1 MKSVSKN
8 KFLVLFSTLLLTA
21 LVLGSFVKKSD
32 EVEVIMITSKGE
44 LILKL
49 YNQTPIHR
57 DNFVNLINNQ
67 FYNGISFHR
76 VIKNFMAQAGDPN
89 SRDPEYTGSLGNNSE
104 GETLPAE
111 IYPSLFHKKG
121 ALAAARMGD
130 QVNPE
135 KRSSGSQFYIV
146 QGKKYNR
153 NQLTQMEARINQQLE
168 GNLVGIFLKDS
179 SNREYMNRVK
189 VCQQNGWMDSL
200 NVVIGEIKNMVLKDV
215 DKFTFSEEQLKAY
228 ETVGGTPFLDNG
240 YTVFG
245 EVVSGIDI
253 IDSICT
259 TPTLPGDKPQEP
271 IIILSVKINS

>member
-1 MKSVSKN
+1 MKYVSKN
-8 KFLVLFSTLLLTA
+8 KFLVLFSTLLLTTF
-21 LVLGSFVKKSD
+21 VLGSFVKKSD
-32 EVEVIMITSKGE
+32 EVEVIMTTSKGE

-57 DNFVNLINNQ
+57 DNFVKLINNQ

-89 SRDPEYTGSLGNNSE
+89 SRDPEYAGSLGNKSE

-111 IYPSLFHKKG
+111 IFPSLFHKKG

-168 GNLVGIFLKDS
+168 GNRVGIFLKDS
-179 SNREYMNRVK
+179 SNRAYMNRVK

-200 NVVIGEIKNMVLKDV
+200 NVVISEIKNIVLKDV

-228 ETVGGTPFLDNG
+228 ETIGGTPFLDNG

-245 EVVSGIDI
+245 EVVSGIHI

-259 TPTLPGDKPQEP
+259 SPTLPGDKPQEP
-271 IIILSVKINS
+271 IVILSVKINS

>member
-1 MKSVSKN
+1 MKYVSKN
-8 KFLVLFSTLLLTA
+8 KFLVLFSTLLLTT

-32 EVEVIMITSKGE
+32 EVEVIMTTSKGE

-49 YNQTPIHR
+49 YNQTPLHM
-57 DNFVNLINNQ
+57 DNFVKLINNQ

-89 SRDPEYTGSLGNNSE
+89 SRDPEYAGSLGNNSE

-111 IYPSLFHKKG
+111 IFPSLFHKKG

-168 GNLVGIFLKDS
+168 GNRVGIFLKDS
-179 SNREYMNRVK
+179 SNRAYMNRVK

-200 NVVIGEIKNMVLKDV
+200 NVVISEIKNIVLKDV
-215 DKFTFSEEQLKAY
+215 DMFTFSEEQLKAY

-259 TPTLPGDKPQEP
+259 SPTLPGDKPQEP

>member
-1 MKSVSKN
+1 MKYVSKN
-8 KFLVLFSTLLLTA
+8 KFLVLFSTLLLTT
-21 LVLGSFVKKSD
+21 LVLGSFVKKSG
-32 EVEVIMITSKGE
+32 EVEVIMTTSKGE

-57 DNFVNLINNQ
+57 DNFVKLINNQ

-89 SRDPEYTGSLGNNSE
+89 SRDPEYAGNLGNNSE
-104 GETLPAE
+104 GGTLPAE
-111 IYPSLFHKKG
+111 IFPSLFHKKG

-168 GNLVGIFLKDS
+168 GNRVGIFLKDS
-179 SNREYMNRVK
+179 SNRAYMNRVK

-200 NVVIGEIKNMVLKDV
+200 NMVISEIKNIVLKDV

-228 ETVGGTPFLDNG
+228 ETIGGTPFLDNG

-259 TPTLPGDKPQEP
+259 SPTLPGDKPQEP

>member
-1 MKSVSKN
+1 MKYVSKN
-8 KFLVLFSTLLLTA
+8 KFLVLFSTLLLTT

-32 EVEVIMITSKGE
+32 EVEVIMTTSKGE

-57 DNFVNLINNQ
+57 DNFVKLINNQ

-89 SRDPEYTGSLGNNSE
+89 SRDPEYAGNLGNNSE

-111 IYPSLFHKKG
+111 IFPSLFHKKG

-168 GNLVGIFLKDS
+168 GNRVGIFLKDS
-179 SNREYMNRVK
+179 SNKAYMNRVK

-200 NVVIGEIKNMVLKDV
+200 NMVISEIKNIVLKDV

-228 ETVGGTPFLDNG
+228 ETIGGTPFLDNG

-259 TPTLPGDKPQEP
+259 SPTLSGDKPQEP

>member
-1 MKSVSKN
+1 
-8 KFLVLFSTLLLTA
+8 
-21 LVLGSFVKKSD
+21 
-32 EVEVIMITSKGE
+32 
-44 LILKL
+44 
-49 YNQTPIHR
+49 
-57 DNFVNLINNQ
+57 
-67 FYNGISFHR
+67 
-76 VIKNFMAQAGDPN
+76 MAQAGDPN

-200 NVVIGEIKNMVLKDV
+200 NVVISEIKNLVLKDV

>member
-1 MKSVSKN
+1 MKYVSKN
-8 KFLVLFSTLLLTA
+8 KFLVLFSILLLTL
-21 LVLGSFVKKSD
+21 LVLGSFIKKSD
-32 EVEVIMITSKGE
+32 EVEVIMTTSKGE

-57 DNFVNLINNQ
+57 DNFIKLINNQ

-89 SRDPEYTGSLGNNSE
+89 SRVPEYTGSLGNNSE

-200 NVVIGEIKNMVLKDV
+200 NLVVGEIKNMVFKDV

-259 TPTLPGDKPQEP
+259 SPTLPGDKPKDP

>member
-1 MKSVSKN
+1 MKYVSKN
-8 KFLVLFSTLLLTA
+8 KVLVLFSTLLLTT
-21 LVLGSFVKKSD
+21 LVLGSFIKKSD
-32 EVEVIMITSKGE
+32 EVEVIMTTSKGE
-44 LILKL
+44 IILKL

-57 DNFVNLINNQ
+57 DNFVRLINNQ

-168 GNLVGIFLKDS
+168 GNRVGIFLKDS
-179 SNREYMNRVK
+179 SNKEYINRVK

-200 NVVIGEIKNMVLKDV
+200 NVVISEIKNMVLKDV

-253 IDSICT
+253 IDSICFS
-259 TPTLPGDKPQEP
+259 PTLPGDKPQEP

>member
-1 MKSVSKN
+1 M
-8 KFLVLFSTLLLTA
+8 T
-21 LVLGSFVKKSD
+21 
-32 EVEVIMITSKGE
+32 TSKGE

-57 DNFVNLINNQ
+57 DNFIKLINNQ

-89 SRDPEYTGSLGNNSE
+89 SRDPEYSGNLGNNSE

-153 NQLTQMEARINQQLE
+153 NQLTQMEARINQQQE
-168 GNLVGIFLKDS
+168 GNLVGSFLKDT

-200 NVVIGEIKNMVLKDV
+200 NMVIR
-215 DKFTFSEEQLKAY
+215 
-228 ETVGGTPFLDNG
+228 
-240 YTVFG
+240 
-245 EVVSGIDI
+245 
-253 IDSICT
+253 
-259 TPTLPGDKPQEP
+259 
-271 IIILSVKINS
+271 

>member
-1 MKSVSKN
+1 MKYVSKN
-8 KFLVLFSTLLLTA
+8 KFLVLFSILLLTL
-21 LVLGSFVKKSD
+21 LVLGSFIKKSD
-32 EVEVIMITSKGE
+32 EVEVIMTTSKGE

-57 DNFVNLINNQ
+57 DNFVKLINNQ

-89 SRDPEYTGSLGNNSE
+89 SRDPEYASSLGNNSE

-153 NQLTQMEARINQQLE
+153 NQLTQMESRINQQLE

-189 VCQQNGWMDSL
+189 VCQQNGWIDSL
-200 NVVIGEIKNMVLKDV
+200 NLVVGEIKNMVFKDV

-259 TPTLPGDKPQEP
+259 SPTLPGDKPKDP

>member
-259 TPTLPGDKPQEP
+259 SPTLPGDKPKEP

>member
-1 MKSVSKN
+1 MKYVSKN
-8 KFLVLFSTLLLTA
+8 KVLVLFSTLLLTT
-21 LVLGSFVKKSD
+21 LVLGSFIKKSD
-32 EVEVIMITSKGE
+32 EVEVIMTTSKGE
-44 LILKL
+44 IILKL

-57 DNFVNLINNQ
+57 DNFVRLINNQ

-168 GNLVGIFLKDS
+168 GNRVGIFLKDS
-179 SNREYMNRVK
+179 SNRAYMNRVK

-200 NVVIGEIKNMVLKDV
+200 NVVISEIKNMVLKDV

-253 IDSICT
+253 IDSICFS
-259 TPTLPGDKPQEP
+259 PTLPGDKPQEP

>member
-1 MKSVSKN
+1 MKYVSKN
-8 KFLVLFSTLLLTA
+8 KFLVLFSTLLLTS

-32 EVEVIMITSKGE
+32 EVEVIMTTSKGE

-57 DNFVNLINNQ
+57 DNFVKLINNQ

-76 VIKNFMAQAGDPN
+76 VIKNFMAQAGDPS

-111 IYPSLFHKKG
+111 IFPSLFHKKG

-168 GNLVGIFLKDS
+168 GNRVGIFLKDS
-179 SNREYMNRVK
+179 SNRAYMNRVK

-200 NVVIGEIKNMVLKDV
+200 NMVISEIKNIVLKDV

-259 TPTLPGDKPQEP
+259 SPTLPGDKPQEP

>member
-1 MKSVSKN
+1 MKYVSKN
-8 KFLVLFSTLLLTA
+8 KFLVLFSTLLLTTF
-21 LVLGSFVKKSD
+21 VLGSFVKKSD
-32 EVEVIMITSKGE
+32 EVEVIMTTSKGE

-57 DNFVNLINNQ
+57 DNFVRLINNQ

-89 SRDPEYTGSLGNNSE
+89 SRDPEYAGNLGNKSE

-111 IYPSLFHKKG
+111 IFPSLFHKKG

-168 GNLVGIFLKDS
+168 GNRVGIFLKDS
-179 SNREYMNRVK
+179 SNRAYMNRVK

-200 NVVIGEIKNMVLKDV
+200 NMVISEIKNIVLKDV

-228 ETVGGTPFLDNG
+228 ETIGGTPFLDNG

-259 TPTLPGDKPQEP
+259 SPTLPGDKPQEP

>member
-1 MKSVSKN
+1 MKYVSKN
-8 KFLVLFSTLLLTA
+8 KFLVLFSTLLLTT

-32 EVEVIMITSKGE
+32 EVEVIMTTSKGE

-49 YNQTPIHR
+49 YNQTPIHS
-57 DNFVNLINNQ
+57 DKFVKLINNQ

-76 VIKNFMAQAGDPN
+76 VIKNFMAQAGDPS

-111 IYPSLFHKKG
+111 IFPSLFHKKG

-168 GNLVGIFLKDS
+168 GNRVGIFLKDS
-179 SNREYMNRVK
+179 SNRAYMNRVK

-200 NVVIGEIKNMVLKDV
+200 NLVIGEIKNMVFKDV

-228 ETVGGTPFLDNG
+228 ETIGGTPFLDNG

-259 TPTLPGDKPQEP
+259 SPTLPGDKPQEP

>member
-1 MKSVSKN
+1 MKYVSKN
-8 KFLVLFSTLLLTA
+8 KFLVLFSTLLLTTF
-21 LVLGSFVKKSD
+21 VLGSFVKKSD
-32 EVEVIMITSKGE
+32 EVEVIMTTSKGE

-57 DNFVNLINNQ
+57 DNFVKLINNQ

-89 SRDPEYTGSLGNNSE
+89 SRDPEYAGSLGNKSE

-111 IYPSLFHKKG
+111 IFPSLFHKKG

-168 GNLVGIFLKDS
+168 GNRVGIFLKDS
-179 SNREYMNRVK
+179 SNKPYMNRVK

-200 NVVIGEIKNMVLKDV
+200 NVVISEIKNIVLKDV

-259 TPTLPGDKPQEP
+259 SPTLPGDKPQEP

>member
-57 DNFVNLINNQ
+57 DNFLKLINNQ

-179 SNREYMNRVK
+179 SNRGYMNRVK

-200 NVVIGEIKNMVLKDV
+200 NLVISEIKNLVLKDV

-259 TPTLPGDKPQEP
+259 SPTLPGDKPKEP

>member
-1 MKSVSKN
+1 MKYVSKN
-8 KFLVLFSTLLLTA
+8 KFLVLVSTLLLTT
-21 LVLGSFVKKSD
+21 LVLGSFVKKGD
-32 EVEVIMITSKGE
+32 EVEVVMTTSKGE
-44 LILKL
+44 LVLKL

-57 DNFVNLINNQ
+57 DNFIKHVNNQ

-76 VIKNFMAQAGDPN
+76 VIKNFMAQAGDPS
-89 SRDPEYTGSLGNNSE
+89 SRDPEYSGNLGSNSE

-111 IYPSLFHKKG
+111 IFPSLFHKKG

-135 KRSSGSQFYIV
+135 KRSSGSQFYLV

-153 NQLTQMEARINQQLE
+153 SQLTQMEARINQQKE
-168 GNLVGIFLKDS
+168 GNLVGSFLKDT
-179 SNREYMNRVK
+179 SNSEYMSRVK

-200 NVVIGEIKNMVLKDV
+200 NVVIGEIKNIVLKDV
-215 DKFTFSEEQLKAY
+215 EKFTFSEDQLNAY

-259 TPTLPGDKPQEP
+259 SPTLPGDKPQEP
-271 IIILSVKINS
+271 IVILSVKINS

>member
-1 MKSVSKN
+1 MKYVSKN
-8 KFLVLFSTLLLTA
+8 KFLVLFSILLLTL
-21 LVLGSFVKKSD
+21 LVLGSFIKKSD
-32 EVEVIMITSKGE
+32 EVEVIMTTSKGE

-57 DNFVNLINNQ
+57 DNFVKLINNQ

-89 SRDPEYTGSLGNNSE
+89 SRDPEYASSLGNNSE

-153 NQLTQMEARINQQLE
+153 NQLTQMESRINQQLE

-200 NVVIGEIKNMVLKDV
+200 NLVVGEIKNMVFKDV

-259 TPTLPGDKPQEP
+259 SPTLPGDKPKDP

>member
-1 MKSVSKN
+1 MKYVSKN
-8 KFLVLFSTLLLTA
+8 KFLVLFSILLLTL
-21 LVLGSFVKKSD
+21 LVLGSFIKKSD
-32 EVEVIMITSKGE
+32 EVEVIMTTSKGE

-57 DNFVNLINNQ
+57 DNFVKLINNQ

-111 IYPSLFHKKG
+111 IYPFLFHKKG

-200 NVVIGEIKNMVLKDV
+200 NLVVGEIKNMVLKDV

-259 TPTLPGDKPQEP
+259 SPTLPGDKPKDP

>member
-1 MKSVSKN
+1 MKYVSKN
-8 KFLVLFSTLLLTA
+8 KFLVLFSILLLTL
-21 LVLGSFVKKSD
+21 LVLGSFIKKSD
-32 EVEVIMITSKGE
+32 EVEVIMTTSKGE

-57 DNFVNLINNQ
+57 DNFVKLINNQ

-153 NQLTQMEARINQQLE
+153 NQLTQMESRINQQLE

-200 NVVIGEIKNMVLKDV
+200 NLVVGEIKNMVFKDV

-259 TPTLPGDKPQEP
+259 SPTLPGDKPKDP

>member
-1 MKSVSKN
+1 MKYVSKN
-8 KFLVLFSTLLLTA
+8 KFLVLFSTLLLTTF
-21 LVLGSFVKKSD
+21 VLGSFVKKSD
-32 EVEVIMITSKGE
+32 EVEVIMPTAKGE

-57 DNFVNLINNQ
+57 DNFVKLINNQ

-89 SRDPEYTGSLGNNSE
+89 SRDPEYAGNLGNKSE

-111 IYPSLFHKKG
+111 IFPALFHKKG

-153 NQLTQMEARINQQLE
+153 NQLTQM
-168 GNLVGIFLKDS
+168 
-179 SNREYMNRVK
+179 
-189 VCQQNGWMDSL
+189 
-200 NVVIGEIKNMVLKDV
+200 
-215 DKFTFSEEQLKAY
+215 
-228 ETVGGTPFLDNG
+228 
-240 YTVFG
+240 
-245 EVVSGIDI
+245 
-253 IDSICT
+253 
-259 TPTLPGDKPQEP
+259 
-271 IIILSVKINS
+271 

>member
-1 MKSVSKN
+1 MKYVSKN
-8 KFLVLFSTLLLTA
+8 KFLVLFSILLLTL
-21 LVLGSFVKKSD
+21 LVLGSFIKKSD
-32 EVEVIMITSKGE
+32 EVEVIMTTSKGE

-57 DNFVNLINNQ
+57 DNFIKLINNQ

-111 IYPSLFHKKG
+111 IYPFLFHKKG

-200 NVVIGEIKNMVLKDV
+200 NLVVGEIKNMVLKDV

-259 TPTLPGDKPQEP
+259 SPTLPGDKPKDP

>member
-1 MKSVSKN
+1 MKYVFKN

-21 LVLGSFVKKSD
+21 LVLGSFVKKGD
-32 EVEVIMITSKGE
+32 EVEVIMTTSKGE

-89 SRDPEYTGSLGNNSE
+89 SRDPEYSGNLGNNSE

-111 IYPSLFHKKG
+111 IYPALFHKKG

-146 QGKKYNR
+146 QGKRYNR
-153 NQLTQMEARINQQLE
+153 NQLIQMEARINQQQE
-168 GNLVGIFLKDS
+168 GNLVGAFLKNPS
-179 SNREYMNRVK
+179 HVEYMNKVK

-200 NVVIGEIKNMVLKDV
+200 NMVIGEIKNMVLKDV

-259 TPTLPGDKPQEP
+259 SPTLPGDKPQEP

>member
-1 MKSVSKN
+1 MKYVFKN
-8 KFLVLFSTLLLTA
+8 KFPVLFSTLLLTT
-21 LVLGSFVKKSD
+21 LVLGSFVKKSG
-32 EVEVIMITSKGE
+32 EVEVIMTTSKGE

-57 DNFVNLINNQ
+57 DNFVKLINNQ

-89 SRDPEYTGSLGNNSE
+89 STDPEYAGSLGNNSE

-111 IYPSLFHKKG
+111 IFPSLFHKKG

-168 GNLVGIFLKDS
+168 GNRVGIFLKDS
-179 SNREYMNRVK
+179 SNRAYMNRVK

-200 NVVIGEIKNMVLKDV
+200 NVVISEIKNIVLKDV

-259 TPTLPGDKPQEP
+259 SPTLPGDKPQEP

>member
-1 MKSVSKN
+1 MKYVSKN
-8 KFLVLFSTLLLTA
+8 KFLVLFSTLLLTTF
-21 LVLGSFVKKSD
+21 VLGSFVKKSD
-32 EVEVIMITSKGE
+32 EVEVIMTTSKGE

-57 DNFVNLINNQ
+57 DNFVKLINNQ

-89 SRDPEYTGSLGNNSE
+89 SRDPEYAGNLGNKSE

-111 IYPSLFHKKG
+111 IFPSLFHKKG

-168 GNLVGIFLKDS
+168 GNRVGIFLKDS
-179 SNREYMNRVK
+179 SNRAYMNRVK

-200 NVVIGEIKNMVLKDV
+200 NVVISEIKNIVLKDV

-245 EVVSGIDI
+245 EVVSGIDV

-259 TPTLPGDKPQEP
+259 SPTLPGDKPQEP
-271 IIILSVKINS
+271 ILILSVKINS

>member
-1 MKSVSKN
+1 MKYVSKN
-8 KFLVLFSTLLLTA
+8 KFLVLFSTLLLTT
-21 LVLGSFVKKSD
+21 LVFGSYVKKSD
-32 EVEVIMITSKGE
+32 EVEVIMTTSKGE

-57 DNFVNLINNQ
+57 DNFVKLINNQ

-89 SRDPEYTGSLGNNSE
+89 SRDPEYTGNLGNNSE

-111 IYPSLFHKKG
+111 IFPSLFHKKG

-168 GNLVGIFLKDS
+168 GNRVGIFLKDS
-179 SNREYMNRVK
+179 SNKAYMNRVK

-200 NVVIGEIKNMVLKDV
+200 NMVIGEIKNMVLKDV

-259 TPTLPGDKPQEP
+259 SPTLPGDKPQEP

>member
-1 MKSVSKN
+1 MKYVSKN
-8 KFLVLFSTLLLTA
+8 KFLVLFSILLLTF
-21 LVLGSFVKKSD
+21 LVLGSFIKKSD
-32 EVEVIMITSKGE
+32 EVEVIMTTSKGE

-49 YNQTPIHR
+49 YNQTPVHR
-57 DNFVNLINNQ
+57 DNFVKLINNQ

-89 SRDPEYTGSLGNNSE
+89 SRDPEYASSLGNNSE

-153 NQLTQMEARINQQLE
+153 NQLTQMESRINQQLE

-200 NVVIGEIKNMVLKDV
+200 NLVVGEIKNMVFKDV

-259 TPTLPGDKPQEP
+259 SPTLPGDKPKDP

>member
-1 MKSVSKN
+1 MKYVSKN

-57 DNFVNLINNQ
+57 DNFLKLINNQ

-200 NVVIGEIKNMVLKDV
+200 NVVISEIKNLVLKDV

>member
-1 MKSVSKN
+1 MKYVSKN
-8 KFLVLFSTLLLTA
+8 KFLVLFSTLLLTT

-32 EVEVIMITSKGE
+32 EVEVIMTTSKGE

-57 DNFVNLINNQ
+57 DNFVKLINNQ

-89 SRDPEYTGSLGNNSE
+89 SRDPEYAGSLGNNSE

-111 IYPSLFHKKG
+111 IFPSLFHKKG

-168 GNLVGIFLKDS
+168 GNRVGIFLKDS
-179 SNREYMNRVK
+179 SNKAYMNRVK

-200 NVVIGEIKNMVLKDV
+200 NMVISEIKNIVLKDV
-215 DKFTFSEEQLKAY
+215 DKFTFSEEQLTAY
-228 ETVGGTPFLDNG
+228 ETIGGTPFLDNG

-259 TPTLPGDKPQEP
+259 SPTLPGDKPQEP

>member
-1 MKSVSKN
+1 M
-8 KFLVLFSTLLLTA
+8 T
-21 LVLGSFVKKSD
+21 
-32 EVEVIMITSKGE
+32 TSKGE

-57 DNFVNLINNQ
+57 DNFIKLINNQ

-111 IYPSLFHKKG
+111 IYPFLFHKKG

-200 NVVIGEIKNMVLKDV
+200 NLVVGEIKNMVFKDV

-259 TPTLPGDKPQEP
+259 SPTLPGDKPKDP

>member
-1 MKSVSKN
+1 MKYVSKN
-8 KFLVLFSTLLLTA
+8 KFLVLFSTLLLTTF
-21 LVLGSFVKKSD
+21 VLGSFVKKSD
-32 EVEVIMITSKGE
+32 EVEVIMTTSKGE

-57 DNFVNLINNQ
+57 DNFVKLINNQ

-89 SRDPEYTGSLGNNSE
+89 SRDPEYAGNLGNNSE

-111 IYPSLFHKKG
+111 IFPSLFHKKG

-168 GNLVGIFLKDS
+168 GNRVGIFLKDS
-179 SNREYMNRVK
+179 SNRAYMNRVK

-200 NVVIGEIKNMVLKDV
+200 NMVISEIKNIVLKDV
-215 DKFTFSEEQLKAY
+215 DKFTFSEEQLTAY
-228 ETVGGTPFLDNG
+228 ETIGGTPFLDNG

-259 TPTLPGDKPQEP
+259 SPTLPGDKPQEP

>member
-1 MKSVSKN
+1 M
-8 KFLVLFSTLLLTA
+8 T
-21 LVLGSFVKKSD
+21 
-32 EVEVIMITSKGE
+32 TSKGE

-57 DNFVNLINNQ
+57 DNFVKLINNQ

-89 SRDPEYTGSLGNNSE
+89 SRDPEYAGNLGNKSE

-111 IYPSLFHKKG
+111 IFPSLFHKKG

-168 GNLVGIFLKDS
+168 GNRVGIFLKDS
-179 SNREYMNRVK
+179 SNRAYMNRVK

-200 NVVIGEIKNMVLKDV
+200 NMVISEIKNIVLKDV

-228 ETVGGTPFLDNG
+228 ETIGGTPFLDNG

-259 TPTLPGDKPQEP
+259 SPTLPGDKPQEP

>member
-1 MKSVSKN
+1 MKYVSKN
-8 KFLVLFSTLLLTA
+8 KFLVLFSTLLLTT

-32 EVEVIMITSKGE
+32 EVEVIMTTSKGE

-57 DNFVNLINNQ
+57 DNFVKLINNL
-67 FYNGISFHR
+67 FYNGISFHS
-76 VIKNFMAQAGDPN
+76 VLKNFMAQAGDPN
-89 SRDPEYTGSLGNNSE
+89 SRDPEYAGNLGNNSE

-111 IYPSLFHKKG
+111 IFPSLFHKKG

-168 GNLVGIFLKDS
+168 GNRVGIFLKDS
-179 SNREYMNRVK
+179 SNRAYMNRVK

-200 NVVIGEIKNMVLKDV
+200 NMVISEIKNIVLKDV

-228 ETVGGTPFLDNG
+228 ETIGGTPFLDNG

-259 TPTLPGDKPQEP
+259 SPTLPGDKPQEP

>member
-1 MKSVSKN
+1 
-8 KFLVLFSTLLLTA
+8 
-21 LVLGSFVKKSD
+21 
-32 EVEVIMITSKGE
+32 
-44 LILKL
+44 
-49 YNQTPIHR
+49 
-57 DNFVNLINNQ
+57 
-67 FYNGISFHR
+67 
-76 VIKNFMAQAGDPN
+76 MAQAGDPN
-89 SRDPEYTGSLGNNSE
+89 SRDPEYSGDLGNNSE

-111 IYPSLFHKKG
+111 IYPALFHKKG

-146 QGKKYNR
+146 QGKRYNR
-153 NQLTQMEARINQQLE
+153 NQLIQMEARINQQQE
-168 GNLVGIFLKDS
+168 GNLVGAFLKDPS
-179 SNREYMNRVK
+179 HVEYMNRVK

-200 NVVIGEIKNMVLKDV
+200 NMVIGEIKNMVLKDV

-259 TPTLPGDKPQEP
+259 SPTLPGDKPQEP